1 MGFGYIYELQVD
13 VESTPDSR
21 VLEVIE
27 YENSQRYVVFMALIQ
42 LFRSLSLL
50 IDS

>member
-13 VESTPDSR
+13 VESTPNSR

-27 YENSQRYVVFMALIQ
+27 YEITQRYVMFTVLIQ
-42 LFRSLSLL
+42 IIRPLSLL